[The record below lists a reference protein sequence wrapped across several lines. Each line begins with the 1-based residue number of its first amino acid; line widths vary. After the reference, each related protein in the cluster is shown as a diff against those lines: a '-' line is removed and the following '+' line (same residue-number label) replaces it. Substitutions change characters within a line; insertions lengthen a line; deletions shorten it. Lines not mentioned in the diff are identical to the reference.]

1 MRALTIIILF
11 VLISSIGAMALQMT
25 EPKQDVSFT
34 AFEAVSALTTTGLSM
49 GDTTAQLSDKGKLL
63 LVLFMFLGR
72 VGPFTALLFLMGR
85 EKPGQ
90 LKYPEERVIIG

>member
-1 MRALTIIILF
+1 M
-11 VLISSIGAMALQMT
+11 G
-25 EPKQDVSFT
+25 E
-34 AFEAVSALTTTGLSM
+34 TTSLLSY
-49 GDTTAQLSDKGKLL
+49 KGKLL

-85 EKPGQ
+85 EKHGQ